1 MKRRIYSEKI
11 RKEALDLADK
21 IGAKKAAEELGVNV
35 NTLRSWISRD
45 NGETTAAANAAAAVS
60 LTAATMMV
68 EENQPE
74 GRTSDPDRAAPSY
87 HKYKKAFKKKALR
100 KSDAAMKRHKNGV
113 RRTAI
118 ELGMNYSTLA
128 GWRCHR
134 PKDSRGPQ
142 GRPVIKMA
150 DSFPEKDLRIME
162 LEGELEARRLMVS
175 IQADLND
182 IRADLNEILGLRES
196 LVDFTEDLENVA
208 REKGLITET
217 PDIRGKSVTV

>member
-1 MKRRIYSEKI
+1 MKKHYKNEVK
-11 RKEALDLADK
+11 KEAIALADK

-60 LTAATMMV
+60 MTAAVMLTEA
-68 EENQPE
+68 EEGNTTPN
-74 GRTSDPDRAAPSY
+74 RARSS
-87 HKYKKAFKKKALR
+87 YKKAFKKKALR
-100 KSDAAMKRHKNGV
+100 KSDEEMRRHRNGV

-150 DSFPEKDLRIME
+150 DSFPEKDMKIAALENGLEAIELMSFIQEDLRVVRSGLNDVLDLREALIGFSTD
-162 LEGELEARRLMVS
+162 LEG
-175 IQADLND
+175 
-182 IRADLNEILGLRES
+182 
-196 LVDFTEDLENVA
+196 VA
-208 REKGLITET
+208 EEKGIIVDT
-217 PDIRGKSVTV
+217 PEKKIL

>member
-1 MKRRIYSEKI
+1 MKKYN
-11 RKEALDLADK
+11 KEFKKNTIALADK

-100 KSDAAMKRHKNGV
+100 KSDTAMRRHRNGV
-113 RRTAI
+113 RKTAV
-118 ELGMNYSTLA
+118 ELGINYSTLA

-134 PKDSRGPQ
+134 PKNSRGPQ
-142 GRPVIKMA
+142 GRPVIRME
-150 DSFPEKDLRIME
+150 DSFPEKDMKIAALENGLEAIELMSFIQEDLRVVRSGLNDVLDLREALIGFSTD
-162 LEGELEARRLMVS
+162 LEG
-175 IQADLND
+175 
-182 IRADLNEILGLRES
+182 
-196 LVDFTEDLENVA
+196 VA
-208 REKGLITET
+208 EEKGIIVDT
-217 PDIRGKSVTV
+217 PEKKDSVTV

>member
-1 MKRRIYSEKI
+1 MKKHYKNEVK
-11 RKEALDLADK
+11 KEAIALADK

-74 GRTSDPDRAAPSY
+74 GRTSDSNRAAPSY
-87 HKYKKAFKKKALR
+87 NRYKKAFKKKALR
-100 KSDAAMKRHKNGV
+100 KSDAAMRRYKNGV

-162 LEGELEARRLMVS
+162 LEGELEARRLMIG

-182 IRADLNEILGLRES
+182 IRTDLNEILGLRES

-217 PDIRGKSVTV
+217 PETVTA

>member
-1 MKRRIYSEKI
+1 MKKYN
-11 RKEALDLADK
+11 KEFKKNTIALADK
-21 IGAKKAAEELGVNV
+21 IGVKKAAEETGVNI
-35 NTLRSWISRD
+35 NTLRAWRYRD
-45 NGETTAAANAAAAVS
+45 NGETNAAANAAAAVS
-60 LTAATMMV
+60 MTAAVMLTEA
-68 EENQPE
+68 EEGNTTPN
-74 GRTSDPDRAAPSY
+74 RARSS
-87 HKYKKAFKKKALR
+87 YKKAFKKKALR
-100 KSDAAMKRHKNGV
+100 KSDEEMRRFYNGV

-134 PKDSRGPQ
+134 PKASRGPQ

-162 LEGELEARRLMVS
+162 LEGELEARRLMVN

-196 LVDFTEDLENVA
+196 LVDFTRDLEDVA

-217 PDIRGKSVTV
+217 PDIRGESVTV